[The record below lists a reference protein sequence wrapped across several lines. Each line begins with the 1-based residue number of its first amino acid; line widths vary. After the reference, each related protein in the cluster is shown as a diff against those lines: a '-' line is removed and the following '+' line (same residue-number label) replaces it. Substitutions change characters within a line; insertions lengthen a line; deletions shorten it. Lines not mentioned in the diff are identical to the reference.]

1 VFDRRI
7 DARNYLT
14 TIENSKITG
23 NYVDPEPVQDQ
34 DGLIGGV
41 KLRVI

>member
-23 NYVDPEPVQDQ
+23 NYVDPNRSKIKM
-34 DGLIGGV
+34 G
-41 KLRVI
+41 